1 MTICLFRIILTQR
14 KKNLIAFE
22 KSTRRRPDEERATRG
37 SNLPKR
43 TGHHVLRHFQWFLH
57 NCHSSRI
64 FSPSDRSRSAHSWS
78 ACVCRWGTERLRV
91 SGHLE
96 SRSAKTLSLLT
107 RSQDPLSVFT
117 ARSCGSSLE
126 VPGKVSCR
134 GGKKP
139 TPRTRRTEGASRLFL
154 VRVSGRCQCKC
165 QGNVPSQ
172 AGKPSTFVA
181 KRNSNT

>member
-14 KKNLIAFE
+14 KK
-22 KSTRRRPDEERATRG
+22 KSNCLWKIHKTQTGRRERHQRVQPTQTHRA
-37 SNLPKR
+37 
-43 TGHHVLRHFQWFLH
+43 
-57 NCHSSRI
+57 
-64 FSPSDRSRSAHSWS
+64 SRSETFP
-78 ACVCRWGTERLRV
+78 VV
-91 SGHLE
+91 S
-96 SRSAKTLSLLT
+96 SQLSLVKDIFALGQIALGTQLKCMCVSLRYWASARLWSSGEPERKDTFASLT
-107 RSQDPLSVFT
+107 FTGPLSVFT